1 MKNADDQV
9 LEFYTFLPFN
19 IYEDLGL
26 TIENI
31 KNFNLKNTYPF
42 LVDDV
47 NAAKTIIDVGCG
59 GGWLANILA
68 HH

>member
-1 MKNADDQV
+1 MKNVDDQV
-9 LEFYTFLPFN
+9 LEFYTSLPFN

-26 TIENI
+26 AIENI

-47 NAAKTIIDVGCG
+47 NAEKTIIDVGCG

-68 HH
+68 YH

>member
-26 TIENI
+26 AIENI
-31 KNFNLKNTYPF
+31 KNFNLK
-42 LVDDV
+42 
-47 NAAKTIIDVGCG
+47 K
-59 GGWLANILA
+59 NILF
-68 HH
+68 